1 LSLVMGHPHGPEVFL
16 RAYNY
21 FDFKRF
27 FLSEG

>member
-1 LSLVMGHPHGPEVFL
+1 MGHPHGPEVFL